1 MQDDYARETIPYG
14 RLSLSKTCSTYRSQP
29 GPIHRGAALAS
40 DRFNVWNAQ
49 SVA

>member
-1 MQDDYARETIPYG
+1 MQDDCTRETITYG

-29 GPIHRGAALAS
+29 GPIHRRAAPAR
-40 DRFNVWNAQ
+40 DRFCVLNAQ